1 MILAINM
8 ENLKNAFVIMA
19 QGMIGIFV
27 TILIIMAVIFLIPRV
42 SNLNEKE
49 ENSEKWN
56 FTQSLQMLIIYLTPK
71 EYNGF

>member
-19 QGMIGIFV
+19 QGMIV

-49 ENSEKWN
+49 ENSEK
-56 FTQSLQMLIIYLTPK
+56 
-71 EYNGF
+71 